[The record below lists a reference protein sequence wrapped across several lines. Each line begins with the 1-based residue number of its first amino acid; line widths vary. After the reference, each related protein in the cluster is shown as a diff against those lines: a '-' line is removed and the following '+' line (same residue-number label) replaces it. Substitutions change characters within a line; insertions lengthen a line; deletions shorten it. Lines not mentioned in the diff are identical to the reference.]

1 MLKLWLREPMDDSTY
16 VYSAKLIF
24 DDEYE
29 PEWLTEDLIKQMI
42 LSVDKSEV
50 ISGEVISSPVLG
62 IIPPTR
68 LSGGVK
74 TLIMAS
80 HDPSRMYNLTSCGDN
95 CAEWAL
101 RLAKDKDIVMRLG
114 HFMDFSEVDSLEIE
128 ILNDHTVVHSYM
140 ELLDELFKWDV

>member
-1 MLKLWLREPMDDSTY
+1 MLKLWLKEPMDGSAY

-24 DDEYE
+24 DAEYE
-29 PEWLTEDLIKQMI
+29 PEWLTEDFIKQMI

-62 IIPPTR
+62 TIPPTR

-95 CAEWAL
+95 CAE
-101 RLAKDKDIVMRLG
+101 
-114 HFMDFSEVDSLEIE
+114 
-128 ILNDHTVVHSYM
+128 
-140 ELLDELFKWDV
+140 

>member
-1 MLKLWLREPMDDSTY
+1 MLKLWLGEPMDGSAY

-24 DDEYE
+24 DAEYE

-50 ISGEVISSPVLG
+50 ISGEVIRSPVLG
-62 IIPPTR
+62 TIPPTR

-95 CAEWAL
+95 CAAWAL
-101 RLAKDKDIVMRLG
+101 RLAEDKDIVMRLG
-114 HFMDFSEVDSLEIE
+114 HFMDFSKVDSLEIE
-128 ILNDHTVVHSYM
+128 ILNDYTVVHSYM
-140 ELLDELFKWDV
+140 ELLDELFKWEV

>member
-1 MLKLWLREPMDDSTY
+1 MLKLWLGEPMDGSAY

-24 DDEYE
+24 DAEYE

-50 ISGEVISSPVLG
+50 ISGEVIRSPVLG
-62 IIPPTR
+62 TIPPTR

-101 RLAKDKDIVMRLG
+101 RLAEDKDIVMRLG
-114 HFMDFSEVDSLEIE
+114 HFMDFSKVDSLEIE
-128 ILNDHTVVHSYM
+128 ILNDYTVVHSYM
-140 ELLDELFKWDV
+140 ELLDELFKWEV